1 MGQITSIGNI
11 RVGNAHSEDAR
22 TGVSVILFDADFP
35 VAYEARGGWP
45 GTYDTDSIGVAKT
58 FIRKHAIFLTGGDV
72 FGFDCAVG
80 IRSFLVEKGMAAK
93 QGAGKLPGIVG
104 ANIYDLEYADT
115 SKADYVKLGY
125 EACLNAGDG
134 SFEEGSVGAGR
145 GATVGKFRG
154 MSHASKGGLGSSS
167 LELPY
172 GIRVG
177 ALMVTNSVGNIFDY
191 KTGDIVAGSRLGAG
205 GYALFEESVGEYLG
219 RGLRSTTIGVVATN
233 ARLTH
238 EELIK
243 VAQLAHDGLAMSVRP
258 AHLTTDGDTIF
269 AVSTEKVAPPVE
281 ARFIVDAVGYAAAVC
296 VAEAVLRS
304 VKANRTANTTLSH
317 SISGQRR

>member
-1 MGQITSIGNI
+1 MGQITSVGGI
-11 RVGNAHSEDAR
+11 RVGHAHSEEAR
-22 TGVSVILFDADFP
+22 TGVSVVLFDSDFP

-45 GTYDTDSIGVAKT
+45 GTYDTDSISVAKT

-72 FGFDCAVG
+72 FGFDCAIG
-80 IRSFLVEKGMAAK
+80 IRNFLVEQGVCAK

-104 ANIYDLEYADT
+104 ANIYDLEYADI
-115 SKADYVKLGY
+115 SKANFVKLGY
-125 EACLNAGDG
+125 EACRNASSGPVK
-134 SFEEGSVGAGR
+134 EGSVGAGR

-154 MSHASKGGLGSSS
+154 MTYASKGGLGSSS

-172 GIRVG
+172 NIRVG
-177 ALMVTNSVGNIFDY
+177 AIVVTNSVGNIVDY
-191 KTGDIVAGSRLGAG
+191 RTGMVVTGSRLNDGA
-205 GYALFEESVGEYLG
+205 YALFEEHVEEYLG

-233 ARLTH
+233 VQLTH

-269 AVSTEKVAPPVE
+269 AVSTGRERPPVE
-281 ARFIVDAVGYAAAVC
+281 SRFIVDSVGYAASIC
-296 VAEAVLRS
+296 IAEAVLRS
-304 VKANRTANTTLSH
+304 VKT
-317 SISGQRR
+317 SG